1 MRNDQV
7 NQNHQKWL
15 HLILLCSWILLG
27 ITLRWTNLA
36 DKSASSIEIATLGYS
51 LGHSFFDLPLDRVIS
66 LDQLLSPLKFESTS
80 TPTDVIH
87 HLLGEDNHPPLYFV
101 LNHLWFKLFSTDGE
115 LVSLWVGRSL
125 SAIFGAVSIPAI
137 FALGWLAFSPLIAH
151 IAAALMAI
159 SPYGIY
165 LAQESRHYTLTILWI
180 IASVTCLTAIMP
192 YLQKRKIFPIWL
204 GFLWVIIN
212 SLGISTHYFFA
223 LALTAEGL
231 VIGWFWLRDIQNLF
245 QRYWWRIYLVAL
257 GTFIGCLV
265 WLPIIGGIGNSQL
278 TDWISTSFELDE
290 IWHPIPRLLGWVL
303 TMVWLLPIEG
313 TSLFVTIL
321 SGVTLLIML
330 VWVAPGLWQG
340 GKAQMNDIDN
350 RFSFQ
355 VFVGFFVGAIALFL
369 LIIYGMGKDLSLAAR
384 YHFVYFPIVI
394 ILLAAILGKCW
405 VNEVRSQKLEVR
417 SDFYNGDLSKEPK
430 IFCLKRQGFRPNY
443 FDNLENQAEV
453 ENVFSE
459 KKKGF
464 QFFQLRDFLQ
474 RLGSGKI
481 KGEGARK
488 KDLISANLKLI
499 NKRVVV
505 VVLLMGLC
513 GGLTVVSNYGYQKSR
528 RADILVEAIKT
539 QSKNPSLIATTYQT
553 HAEIRAL
560 IALGLELKRQEEKI
574 NTSDFFQPQF
584 LLMKRQKEQRLIPD
598 SALAKFLYQTQRPLD
613 LWAVN
618 LKVEGSDLETLNCQK
633 YSNSLPK
640 INGYRYK
647 FYHCR

>member
-1 MRNDQV
+1 MSLKRMRNDRV
-7 NQNHQKWL
+7 NQNHQRWL
-15 HLILLCSWILLG
+15 HLILLFSWIVLG

-36 DKSASSIEIATLGYS
+36 EKSASSIEIATLGYS

-66 LDQLLSPLKFESTS
+66 LDQLLSPLQFESTS

-101 LNHLWFKLFSTDGE
+101 LNHLWFKLFTTDGE

-125 SAIFGAVSIPAI
+125 SAIFGVITIPAI
-137 FALGWLAFSPLIAH
+137 FGLGWLAFSPLIGH

-180 IASVTCLTAIMP
+180 IASVTCLTAIIP

-245 QRYWWRIYLVAL
+245 QRYWLRVYLVAL
-257 GTFIGCLV
+257 GTLISGLV
-265 WLPIIGGIGNSQL
+265 WWPIVGGIGNSQL

-321 SGVTLLIML
+321 SGVTLLVML
-330 VWVAPGLWQG
+330 LWVVPGLWQG
-340 GKAQMNDIDN
+340 GKALINDIDN
-350 RFSFQ
+350 RLSFQ

-405 VNEVRSQKLEVR
+405 VNEVIR
-417 SDFYNGDLSKEPK
+417 SDFYNGDLSNYPK
-430 IFCLKRQGFRPNY
+430 IFRLKRWGFRPNY

-459 KKKGF
+459 KEKNF
-464 QFFQLRDFLQ
+464 QFFQLINFLQ
-474 RLGSGKI
+474 KLGSGKI
-481 KGEGARK
+481 KGEGATK

-528 RADILVEAIKT
+528 RADLLVEAIKK

-560 IALGLELKRQEEKI
+560 IALGLEFKRQEEKI
-574 NTSDFFQPQF
+574 NISSFFQPRF
-584 LLMKRQKEQRLIPD
+584 LLMKRQQEQRLIPD
-598 SALAKFLYQTQRPLD
+598 SALAKFLSQTPRPLD

-618 LKVEGSDLETLNCQK
+618 LKVEGSDLETFNCRK

-647 FYHCR
+647 LYHCR

>member
-1 MRNDQV
+1 M
-7 NQNHQKWL
+7 
-15 HLILLCSWILLG
+15 HLILLFSWIFLG

-66 LDQLLSPLKFESTS
+66 LDQLLSPLQFESTS
-80 TPTDVIH
+80 TPTHVIH

-115 LVSLWVGRSL
+115 LVSLWMGRSL
-125 SAIFGAVSIPAI
+125 SVIFGVIAIPAI
-137 FALGWLAFSPLIAH
+137 FALGWLAFSPLIGH
-151 IAAALMAI
+151 IAAVLMAI

-192 YLQKRKIFPIWL
+192 YLQKRKIFPMWL
-204 GFLWVIIN
+204 GCLWVIIN

-257 GTFIGCLV
+257 GTFIAGLV
-265 WLPIIGGIGNSQL
+265 WWPIVGSIGNSQL

-330 VWVAPGLWQG
+330 VWVAPSLWQG

-350 RFSFQ
+350 RLSFQ

-405 VNEVRSQKLEVR
+405 VNQVKSQKSEVR
-417 SDFYNGDLSKEPK
+417 SDFYNGDLSKTPK
-430 IFCLKRQGFRPNY
+430 IFPLKRWGFRPNY
-443 FDNLENQAEV
+443 FDNLENQAEG

-459 KKKGF
+459 KEKGF
-464 QFFQLRDFLQ
+464 QFFQLKDFLQ
-474 RLGSGKI
+474 KLGSGKR
-481 KGEGARK
+481 KEEGVTK

-499 NKRVVV
+499 NKRVVI

-513 GGLTVVSNYGYQKSR
+513 GGLTVVNNYGYQKSR
-528 RADILVEAIKT
+528 RADLLVEEIKT

-560 IALGLELKRQEEKI
+560 IAIGLEFKRQENKI
-574 NTSDFFQPQF
+574 NISSFSQPQF

-598 SALAKFLYQTQRPLD
+598 SALAKFLSQTPRPLD
-613 LWAVN
+613 LWGVN
-618 LKVEGSDLETLNCQK
+618 LKVEGSDLETFNCQK
-633 YSNSLPK
+633 SSNSLPK

-647 FYHCR
+647 LYHCR

>member
-1 MRNDQV
+1 MRNDRV
-7 NQNHQKWL
+7 NQNHQRWL
-15 HLILLCSWILLG
+15 HLILLFSWIVLG

-36 DKSASSIEIATLGYS
+36 EKSASSIEIATLGYS

-66 LDQLLSPLKFESTS
+66 LDQLLSPLQFESTS

-101 LNHLWFKLFSTDGE
+101 LNHLWFKLFTTDGE

-125 SAIFGAVSIPAI
+125 SAIFGVIAIPAI
-137 FALGWLAFSPLIAH
+137 FGLGCLAFSPLIGH

-223 LALTAEGL
+223 LALSAEGL
-231 VIGWFWLRDIQNLF
+231 VIAWFWLRDIQNLF

-257 GTFIGCLV
+257 GTFISCLV
-265 WLPIIGGIGNSQL
+265 WLPIMGGIGNSQL

-340 GKAQMNDIDN
+340 GKVQMNDIDN
-350 RFSFQ
+350 RLSFQ

-405 VNEVRSQKLEVR
+405 VNEVIR
-417 SDFYNGDLSKEPK
+417 SDFYNGDLSNYPK
-430 IFCLKRQGFRPNY
+430 IFRLKRWGFRPNY

-459 KKKGF
+459 KEKNF
-464 QFFQLRDFLQ
+464 QFFQLINFLQ
-474 RLGSGKI
+474 KLGSGKI
-481 KGEGARK
+481 KGEGATK

-528 RADILVEAIKT
+528 RADLLVEAIKK

-560 IALGLELKRQEEKI
+560 IALGLEFKRQEEKI
-574 NTSDFFQPQF
+574 NISSFFQPRF
-584 LLMKRQKEQRLIPD
+584 LLMKRQQEQRLIPD
-598 SALAKFLYQTQRPLD
+598 SALAKFLSQTPRPLD

-618 LKVEGSDLETLNCQK
+618 LKVEGSDLETFNCRK

-647 FYHCR
+647 LYHCR

>member
-1 MRNDQV
+1 MRNDRV
-7 NQNHQKWL
+7 NQNHQRWL
-15 HLILLCSWILLG
+15 HLILLFSWIVLG

-36 DKSASSIEIATLGYS
+36 EKSASSIEIATLGYS

-66 LDQLLSPLKFESTS
+66 LDQLLSPLQFESTS

-101 LNHLWFKLFSTDGE
+101 LNHLWFKLFTTDGE

-125 SAIFGAVSIPAI
+125 SAIFGVITIPAI
-137 FALGWLAFSPLIAH
+137 FGLGWLAFSPLIGH

-180 IASVTCLTAIMP
+180 IASVTCLTAIIP

-245 QRYWWRIYLVAL
+245 QRYWLRVYLVAL
-257 GTFIGCLV
+257 GTLISGLV
-265 WLPIIGGIGNSQL
+265 WWPIVGGIGNSQL

-321 SGVTLLIML
+321 SGVTLLVML
-330 VWVAPGLWQG
+330 LWVVPGLWQG
-340 GKAQMNDIDN
+340 GKALINDIDN
-350 RFSFQ
+350 RLSFQ

-405 VNEVRSQKLEVR
+405 VNEVIR
-417 SDFYNGDLSKEPK
+417 SDFYNGDLSNYPK
-430 IFCLKRQGFRPNY
+430 IFRLKRWGFRPNY

-459 KKKGF
+459 KEKNF
-464 QFFQLRDFLQ
+464 QFFQLINFLQ
-474 RLGSGKI
+474 KLGSGKI
-481 KGEGARK
+481 KGEGATK

-528 RADILVEAIKT
+528 RADLLVEAIKK

-560 IALGLELKRQEEKI
+560 IALGLEFKRQEEKI
-574 NTSDFFQPQF
+574 NISSFFQPRF
-584 LLMKRQKEQRLIPD
+584 LLMKRQQEQRLIPD
-598 SALAKFLYQTQRPLD
+598 SALAKFLSQTPRPLD

-618 LKVEGSDLETLNCQK
+618 LKVEGSDLETFNCRK

-647 FYHCR
+647 LYHCR

>member
-1 MRNDQV
+1 MRNDRV

-27 ITLRWTNLA
+27 IALRWTNLA
-36 DKSASSIEIATLGYS
+36 EKSASSIEIATLGYS

-66 LDQLLSPLKFESTS
+66 LDQLLSPLQFESTS

-101 LNHLWFKLFSTDGE
+101 LNHLWFNLFSTDGE

-125 SAIFGAVSIPAI
+125 SAIFGVIAIPAI
-137 FALGWLAFSPLIAH
+137 FALGCLAFSPLIGH

-204 GFLWVIIN
+204 GSLWVIIN

-245 QRYWWRIYLVAL
+245 QRYWWRVYLVAL
-257 GTFIGCLV
+257 GTLISGLV
-265 WLPIIGGIGNSQL
+265 WWPIVGGIGNSQL
-278 TDWISTSFELDE
+278 TDWISTSFEVDE
-290 IWHPIPRLLGWVL
+290 IWYPIPRLLGWVL

-330 VWVAPGLWQG
+330 VWVAPGLLRG
-340 GKAQMNDIDN
+340 GKAQINDIDN

-355 VFVGFFVGAIALFL
+355 VFLGFFVGAIALFL

-405 VNEVRSQKLEVR
+405 
-417 SDFYNGDLSKEPK
+417 
-430 IFCLKRQGFRPNY
+430 
-443 FDNLENQAEV
+443 DNLENQAEG
-453 ENVFSE
+453 ENVFSGKE
-459 KKKGF
+459 KGF

-481 KGEGARK
+481 KGERATK

-528 RADILVEAIKT
+528 RADFLVEEIKR

-560 IALGLELKRQEEKI
+560 IALGMEFKRQEEKI
-574 NTSDFFQPQF
+574 NISDFFQPQF
-584 LLMKRQKEQRLIPD
+584 LLIKRQQEQRLTSD
-598 SALAKFLYQTQRPLD
+598 SALAKFLSQTPRPLD

-618 LKVEGSDLETLNCQK
+618 LKVEGSDLETFNCRK

-640 INGYRYK
+640 IN
-647 FYHCR
+647 

>member
-1 MRNDQV
+1 MRNDRV
-7 NQNHQKWL
+7 NQNHQRWL
-15 HLILLCSWILLG
+15 HLILLFSWIFLG

-51 LGHSFFDLPLDRVIS
+51 LGHSFFDLPLDLVIS
-66 LDQLLSPLKFESTS
+66 LDQLLSPLQFESTS
-80 TPTDVIH
+80 TPTDVID

-101 LNHLWFKLFSTDGE
+101 LNHLWFKLFTTDGE

-125 SAIFGAVSIPAI
+125 SAIFGVATIPAI
-137 FALGWLAFSPLIAH
+137 FGLGCLAFSPLIGH
-151 IAAALMAI
+151 IAAVLMAI

-204 GFLWVIIN
+204 CFLWVIIN

-231 VIGWFWLRDIQNLF
+231 VIGWLWLRDIQNLF
-245 QRYWWRIYLVAL
+245 QRYWWQIYLVAL
-257 GTFIGCLV
+257 GTFIAGLV

-330 VWVAPGLWQG
+330 VWVAPGLWRG

-350 RFSFQ
+350 RLSFQ
-355 VFVGFFVGAIALFL
+355 VFLGFFVGAIALFL

-405 VNEVRSQKLEVR
+405 
-417 SDFYNGDLSKEPK
+417 
-430 IFCLKRQGFRPNY
+430 
-443 FDNLENQAEV
+443 DNLENQTEAK
-453 ENVFSE
+453 NVFSE
-459 KKKGF
+459 KYRGL
-464 QFFQLRDFLQ
+464 QFLKLRDFLQ
-474 RLGSGKI
+474 RWESEKR
-481 KGEGARK
+481 KEEGATK
-488 KDLISANLKLI
+488 KDLILANLKLI

-528 RADILVEAIKT
+528 RADLLVEAIKT
-539 QSKNPSLIATTYQT
+539 QSKIPYLIATTYQT

-560 IALGLELKRQEEKI
+560 IALGLEFKRQEEKI
-574 NTSDFFQPQF
+574 NISDFFQPQF
-584 LLMKRQKEQRLIPD
+584 LLMKRQQEQRLTTD
-598 SALAKFLYQTQRPLD
+598 SALAKFLSQTPRPLD
-613 LWAVN
+613 LWGVN
-618 LKVEGSDLETLNCQK
+618 LKIEGSDLETFNCLK
-633 YSNSLPK
+633 SSRPKPK

-647 FYHCR
+647 LYHCR

>member
-1 MRNDQV
+1 MWKKYAPILKIFTQEYYKDLLKRMRNDRV

-27 ITLRWTNLA
+27 IALRWTNLA
-36 DKSASSIEIATLGYS
+36 EKSASSIEIATLGYS

-66 LDQLLSPLKFESTS
+66 LDQLLSPLQFESTS

-101 LNHLWFKLFSTDGE
+101 LNHLWFNLFSTDGE

-125 SAIFGAVSIPAI
+125 SAIFGVIAIPAI
-137 FALGWLAFSPLIAH
+137 FALGCLAFSPLIGH

-204 GFLWVIIN
+204 GSLWVIIN

-245 QRYWWRIYLVAL
+245 QRYWWRVYLVAL
-257 GTFIGCLV
+257 GTLISGLV
-265 WLPIIGGIGNSQL
+265 WWPIVGGIGNSQL
-278 TDWISTSFELDE
+278 TDWISTSFEVDE
-290 IWHPIPRLLGWVL
+290 IWYPIPRLLGWVL

-330 VWVAPGLWQG
+330 VWVAPGLLRG
-340 GKAQMNDIDN
+340 GKAQINDIDN

-355 VFVGFFVGAIALFL
+355 VFLGFFVGAIALFL

-405 VNEVRSQKLEVR
+405 
-417 SDFYNGDLSKEPK
+417 
-430 IFCLKRQGFRPNY
+430 
-443 FDNLENQAEV
+443 DNLENQAEG
-453 ENVFSE
+453 ENVFSGKE
-459 KKKGF
+459 KGF

-481 KGEGARK
+481 KGERATK

-528 RADILVEAIKT
+528 RADFLVEEIKR

-560 IALGLELKRQEEKI
+560 IALGMEFKRQEEKI
-574 NTSDFFQPQF
+574 NISDFFQPQF
-584 LLMKRQKEQRLIPD
+584 LLIKRQQEQRLTSD
-598 SALAKFLYQTQRPLD
+598 SALAKFLSQTPRPLD

-618 LKVEGSDLETLNCQK
+618 LKVEGSDLETFNCRK

-640 INGYRYK
+640 IN
-647 FYHCR
+647 

>member
-1 MRNDQV
+1 ID
-7 NQNHQKWL
+7 
-15 HLILLCSWILLG
+15 
-27 ITLRWTNLA
+27 
-36 DKSASSIEIATLGYS
+36 
-51 LGHSFFDLPLDRVIS
+51 
-66 LDQLLSPLKFESTS
+66 
-80 TPTDVIH
+80 

-101 LNHLWFKLFSTDGE
+101 LNHLWFKLFTTDGE

-125 SAIFGAVSIPAI
+125 SAIFGVIAIPAI
-137 FALGWLAFSPLIAH
+137 FGLGCLAFSPLIGH

-204 GFLWVIIN
+204 GLLWVIIN

-231 VIGWFWLRDIQNLF
+231 VIAWFWLRDIQNLF

-257 GTFIGCLV
+257 GTFISCLV
-265 WLPIIGGIGNSQL
+265 WLPIMGGIGNSQL

-350 RFSFQ
+350 RLSFQ
-355 VFVGFFVGAIALFL
+355 VFLGFFVGAIALFL

-405 VNEVRSQKLEVR
+405 
-417 SDFYNGDLSKEPK
+417 
-430 IFCLKRQGFRPNY
+430 
-443 FDNLENQAEV
+443 DNLENQAEE

-459 KKKGF
+459 KEKNF
-464 QFFQLRDFLQ
+464 QFFQLRNFLQ
-474 RLGSGKI
+474 RLGSGKT
-481 KGEGARK
+481 KEEGATK
-488 KDLISANLKLI
+488 KYLILANLKLI

-560 IALGLELKRQEEKI
+560 VALGLEFKRQEDSI
-574 NTSDFFQPQF
+574 NISSFFQPQF

-598 SALAKFLYQTQRPLD
+598 SALAKFLSQTRRPLD

-618 LKVEGSDLETLNCQK
+618 LKVEGSDLETFNCLK

-647 FYHCR
+647 LYHCR

>member
-1 MRNDQV
+1 MSLKRMRNDRV
-7 NQNHQKWL
+7 NQNHQRWL

-27 ITLRWTNLA
+27 IALRWTNLA

-51 LGHSFFDLPLDRVIS
+51 LGHSFFDLPLDQVIS
-66 LDQLLSPLKFESTS
+66 LDQLLSPLQFESTS
-80 TPTDVIH
+80 TPTDVID

-101 LNHLWFKLFSTDGE
+101 LNHLWFKLFTTDGE

-125 SAIFGAVSIPAI
+125 SAIFGVIAIPAI
-137 FALGWLAFSPLIAH
+137 FGLGCLAFSPLIGH

-204 GFLWVIIN
+204 GLLWVIIN

-231 VIGWFWLRDIQNLF
+231 VIAWFWLRDIQNLF

-257 GTFIGCLV
+257 GTFISCLV
-265 WLPIIGGIGNSQL
+265 WLPIMGGIGNSQL

-350 RFSFQ
+350 RLSFQ
-355 VFVGFFVGAIALFL
+355 VFLGFFVGAIALFL

-405 VNEVRSQKLEVR
+405 
-417 SDFYNGDLSKEPK
+417 
-430 IFCLKRQGFRPNY
+430 
-443 FDNLENQAEV
+443 DNLENQAEE

-459 KKKGF
+459 KEKNF
-464 QFFQLRDFLQ
+464 QFFQLRNFLQ
-474 RLGSGKI
+474 RLGSGKT
-481 KGEGARK
+481 KEEGATK
-488 KDLISANLKLI
+488 KYLILANLKLI

-560 IALGLELKRQEEKI
+560 VALGLEFKRQEDSI
-574 NTSDFFQPQF
+574 NISSFFQPQF

-598 SALAKFLYQTQRPLD
+598 SALAKFLSQTRRPLD

-618 LKVEGSDLETLNCQK
+618 LKVEGSDLETFNCLK

-647 FYHCR
+647 LYHCR

>member
-1 MRNDQV
+1 MSLKRMRNDRV
-7 NQNHQKWL
+7 NQNHQRWL
-15 HLILLCSWILLG
+15 HLILLFSWIVLG

-36 DKSASSIEIATLGYS
+36 EKSASSIEIATLGYS

-66 LDQLLSPLKFESTS
+66 LDQLLSPLQFESTS

-101 LNHLWFKLFSTDGE
+101 LNHLWFKLFTTDGE

-125 SAIFGAVSIPAI
+125 SAIFGVIAIPAI
-137 FALGWLAFSPLIAH
+137 FGLGCLAFSPLIGH

-223 LALTAEGL
+223 LALSAEGL
-231 VIGWFWLRDIQNLF
+231 VIAWFWLRDIQNLF

-257 GTFIGCLV
+257 GTFISCLV
-265 WLPIIGGIGNSQL
+265 WLPIMGGIGNSQL

-340 GKAQMNDIDN
+340 GKVQMNDIDN
-350 RFSFQ
+350 RLSFQ

-405 VNEVRSQKLEVR
+405 VNEVIR
-417 SDFYNGDLSKEPK
+417 SDFYNGDLSNYPK
-430 IFCLKRQGFRPNY
+430 IFRLKRWGFRPNY

-459 KKKGF
+459 KEKNF
-464 QFFQLRDFLQ
+464 QFFQLINFLQ
-474 RLGSGKI
+474 KLGSGKI
-481 KGEGARK
+481 KGEGATK

-528 RADILVEAIKT
+528 RADLLVEAIKK

-560 IALGLELKRQEEKI
+560 IALGLEFKRQEEKI
-574 NTSDFFQPQF
+574 NISSFFQPRF
-584 LLMKRQKEQRLIPD
+584 LLMKRQQEQRLIPD
-598 SALAKFLYQTQRPLD
+598 SALAKFLSQTPRPLD

-618 LKVEGSDLETLNCQK
+618 LKVEGSDLETFNCRK

-647 FYHCR
+647 LYHCR

>member
-1 MRNDQV
+1 MSLKRMRNDRV
-7 NQNHQKWL
+7 NQNHQRWL

-27 ITLRWTNLA
+27 ITLRGTNLA

-51 LGHSFFDLPLDRVIS
+51 LGNSFFDLPLDRVIS
-66 LDQLLSPLKFESTS
+66 LDQLLSPLQFESTS

-125 SAIFGAVSIPAI
+125 SAIFGVIAIPAI
-137 FALGWLAFSPLIAH
+137 FGLGCLAFSPLIGH

-231 VIGWFWLRDIQNLF
+231 VIAWFWLRDIQNLF

-257 GTFIGCLV
+257 GTFIAGLV
-265 WLPIIGGIGNSQL
+265 WWPIVGGIGNSQL

-321 SGVTLLIML
+321 SGVTLLVVL
-330 VWVAPGLWQG
+330 VWVAPGLWRG
-340 GKAQMNDIDN
+340 GKAQMNDIDK
-350 RFSFQ
+350 RFYFQ

-405 VNEVRSQKLEVR
+405 
-417 SDFYNGDLSKEPK
+417 
-430 IFCLKRQGFRPNY
+430 
-443 FDNLENQAEV
+443 DNLEDRSEGKFFFLRRRK
-453 ENVFSE
+453 VFN
-459 KKKGF
+459 F
-464 QFFQLRDFLQ
+464 
-474 RLGSGKI
+474 
-481 KGEGARK
+481 
-488 KDLISANLKLI
+488 
-499 NKRVVV
+499 
-505 VVLLMGLC
+505 
-513 GGLTVVSNYGYQKSR
+513 SN
-528 RADILVEAIKT
+528 
-539 QSKNPSLIATTYQT
+539 
-553 HAEIRAL
+553 
-560 IALGLELKRQEEKI
+560 
-574 NTSDFFQPQF
+574 
-584 LLMKRQKEQRLIPD
+584 
-598 SALAKFLYQTQRPLD
+598 
-613 LWAVN
+613 
-618 LKVEGSDLETLNCQK
+618 
-633 YSNSLPK
+633 
-640 INGYRYK
+640 
-647 FYHCR
+647 

>member
-1 MRNDQV
+1 MWKKYAPILKILTQQYHKDLVKRMRNDQV
-7 NQNHQKWL
+7 NQNHQRWL
-15 HLILLCSWILLG
+15 HLILLFSWIFLG

-66 LDQLLSPLKFESTS
+66 LDQLLSPLQFESTS
-80 TPTDVIH
+80 TPTHVIH

-115 LVSLWVGRSL
+115 LVSLWMGRSL
-125 SAIFGAVSIPAI
+125 SAIFGVAAIPAI
-137 FALGWLAFSPLIAH
+137 FALGWLAFSPLIGH
-151 IAAALMAI
+151 IAAVLMAI

-192 YLQKRKIFPIWL
+192 YLQKRKIFPMWL
-204 GFLWVIIN
+204 GCLWVIIN

-257 GTFIGCLV
+257 GTFIAGLV
-265 WLPIIGGIGNSQL
+265 WWPIVGSIGNSQL

-321 SGVTLLIML
+321 SGVTLLVVL

-350 RFSFQ
+350 RLSFQ
-355 VFVGFFVGAIALFL
+355 VFVGFFVGVIALFL

-405 VNEVRSQKLEVR
+405 
-417 SDFYNGDLSKEPK
+417 
-430 IFCLKRQGFRPNY
+430 
-443 FDNLENQAEV
+443 DNLEDRSEV
-453 ENVFSE
+453 ENVFSQKE
-459 KKKGF
+459 KGF
-464 QFFQLRDFLQ
+464 QFLQLRDFLQ
-474 RLGSGKI
+474 RLRSGKR
-481 KGEGARK
+481 KEEGATK

-528 RADILVEAIKT
+528 RADLLVEEIKT

-560 IALGLELKRQEEKI
+560 IALGLEFKRQEEKI
-574 NTSDFFQPQF
+574 NISDFFQPQF

-598 SALAKFLYQTQRPLD
+598 SALAKFLSQTPRPLD

-618 LKVEGSDLETLNCQK
+618 LKVEGSDLETLNCRK

-647 FYHCR
+647 LYHCRSFGLGSSK